1 MGKALAQEI
10 DRVGLIGTGAAN
22 QPTGITNTAGIS
34 SVPAVGTPATYS
46 PFVTGLQSLL
56 EANVAL
62 DRAEQHAIMSPRTW
76 GNLENLQATQN
87 QPLTRPRPL
96 NRRLFPHTKT
106 K

>member
-34 SVPAVGTPATYS
+34 SVPAVGTPANYS

-62 DRAEQHAIMSPRTW
+62 DRAEQTDIMSPRTW
-76 GNLENLQATQN
+76 GTLENPKATDHPQTGSESCMERAC
-87 QPLTRPRPL
+87 PSV
-96 NRRLFPHTKT
+96 
-106 K
+106 